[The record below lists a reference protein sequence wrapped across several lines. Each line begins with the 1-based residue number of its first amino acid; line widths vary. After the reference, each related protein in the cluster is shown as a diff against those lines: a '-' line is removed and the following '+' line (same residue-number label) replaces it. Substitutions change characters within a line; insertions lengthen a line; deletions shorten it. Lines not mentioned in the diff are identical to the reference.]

1 MGSSPLYY
9 TFIVFGVIMALIY
22 YTKPNMMFDKNKIK
36 SFGIGKNKSLTP
48 LPVMALII
56 AILLYSIFFY
66 IDSIN
71 AATENA
77 KYINDTQNHIHPQ
90 IIHHPQMS
98 YSQMNQ
104 PQMSHQ
110 PMSYNNIN
118 PAYTYRLVR
127 TAPDGSLII

>member
-22 YTKPNMMFDKNKIK
+22 YTKPKMMFDKNKIK
-36 SFGIGKNKSLTP
+36 SFGIGPTKTLVP

-66 IDSIN
+66 IDNITT
-71 AATENA
+71 AAENL
-77 KYINDTQNHIHPQ
+77 KYIDDTQNNIHPQ
-90 IIHHPQMS
+90 IIHPQMS
-98 YSQMNQ
+98 YSQMNNT
-104 PQMSHQ
+104 QMSHG

-118 PAYTYRLVR
+118 PSYTYRLVR
-127 TAPDGSLII
+127 TAPDGSLIM